1 MRRPAPAISETQNVT
16 FPHSVRLLCLSIA
29 LVLAGCGSY
38 DQLVN
43 GDSVDYRTQG
53 NKTAPLDVPPDLTQL
68 SRDPRYA
75 PQGAAVSANALQN
88 SAPAPALGGGAKTK
102 EVAVNDIEGTRIER
116 LGTDRWLYTPLPP
129 DQLWPQLRTFWQE
142 RGLAL
147 TVDLPEAGVME
158 TDWAENRAKIPQD
171 IIRGTIGKVFD
182 SAYSTG
188 ERDKFRTRV
197 ERNPTGGSDVFIT
210 MRRMVE
216 VYNTQDKTNTV
227 WQPAPDDP
235 QMEAE
240 MLGRLLL
247 KLTAKPL
254 PQAASASAPTNAAA
268 LVTNVP
274 PPPPRAHMVEGAATP
289 TLQVDDGFDRAWR
302 RVGIALDRTG
312 FTVEDRDRAQ
322 GIYFVRYV
330 DPKTAGQAEPNF
342 FTKLFTSGSNP
353 AIKPVRYR
361 VTVKSDGKVSLVTVL
376 GAEGM
381 AADGEAVQS
390 ILAMLLNE
398 LK

>member
-1 MRRPAPAISETQNVT
+1 MT
-16 FPHSVRLLCLSIA
+16 FPTSVRPLCLSIA
-29 LVLAGCGSY
+29 LALAGCSSF
-38 DQLVN
+38 DQITQ

-53 NKTAPLDVPPDLTQL
+53 NKTAPLDIPPDLTQL

-75 PQGAAVSANALQN
+75 PQGAAVSANALQ
-88 SAPAPALGGGAKTK
+88 STAGAAAVGGGAKPK
-102 EVAVNDIEGTRIER
+102 QVAVNDVDGTRIER
-116 LGTDRWLYTPLPP
+116 LGNDRWLSTPLPP
-129 DQLWPQLRTFWQE
+129 EQLWPQLRSFWQE

-171 IIRGTIGKVFD
+171 VIRATLGKVLD

-197 ERNPTGGSDVFIT
+197 ERTPTGGSEVYIT
-210 MRRMVE
+210 MRSMEE
-216 VYNTQDKTNTV
+216 VYNTVDKTNTV
-227 WQPAPDDP
+227 WQPRAPDP
-235 QMEAE
+235 QIEAE

-268 LVTNVP
+268 LVTSVP
-274 PPPPRAHMVEGAATP
+274 PTPPRARMLADSATP
-289 TLQVDDGFDRAWR
+289 TLQVDDSFDRAWR
-302 RVGIALDRTG
+302 RVGIALDRSG
-312 FTVEDRDRAQ
+312 FTIEDRDRAQ

-330 DPKTAGQAEPNF
+330 DPKSAGKEEPNF
-342 FTKLFTSGSNP
+342 FTKLFTSGKDSE
-353 AIKPVRYR
+353 AAKAVRYR
-361 VTVKSDGKVSLVTVL
+361 VTIKSDAKESLVTVL
-376 GAEGM
+376 DSQGLPAS
-381 AADGEAVQS
+381 GEAGKS
-390 ILAMLLNE
+390 ILAMLLND

>member
-1 MRRPAPAISETQNVT
+1 MT
-16 FPHSVRLLCLSIA
+16 FPTSVRPLCLSIA
-29 LVLAGCGSY
+29 LALAGCSSFE
-38 DQLVN
+38 QVTQ

-53 NKTAPLDVPPDLTQL
+53 NKTAPLDIPPDLTQL

-75 PQGAAVSANALQN
+75 PQGAAVSANALQTTT
-88 SAPAPALGGGAKTK
+88 AAAAVGGGAKPK
-102 EVAVNDIEGTRIER
+102 QVAVNEVDGTRIER
-116 LGTDRWLYTPLPP
+116 LGTDRWLSSPLTPE
-129 DQLWPQLRTFWQE
+129 QLWPQLRAFWQE

-147 TVDLPEAGVME
+147 TVDMPEAGVME

-182 SAYSTG
+182 SVYSTG

-197 ERNPTGGSDVFIT
+197 ERTPTGSEVFIT
-210 MRRMVE
+210 MRSMEE
-216 VYNTQDKTNTV
+216 VYNTADKTNTV
-227 WQPAPDDP
+227 WQPRAPDP
-235 QMEAE
+235 QVEAE

-268 LVTNVP
+268 LVTSVP
-274 PPPPRAHMVEGAATP
+274 APAPRARMLAGNATP

-322 GIYFVRYV
+322 GLYFVRYV
-330 DPKTAGQAEPNF
+330 DPKFAGKEDPNF
-342 FTKLFTSGSNP
+342 FTKLFTSGKDAEGS
-353 AIKPVRYR
+353 KPVRYR
-361 VTVKSDGKVSLVTVL
+361 VSVKADGKASLVTVL
-376 GAEGM
+376 DSQGL
-381 AADGEAVQS
+381 AATGEAGQR
-390 ILAMLLNE
+390 ILEMLLND

>member
-1 MRRPAPAISETQNVT
+1 MT
-16 FPHSVRLLCLSIA
+16 FPNSVRSLCLSIA
-29 LVLAGCGSY
+29 LVLAGCSSY

-75 PQGAAVSANALQN
+75 PQGAAVSANALQSN
-88 SAPAPALGGGAKTK
+88 APAAALGGGAKTK
-102 EVAVNDIEGTRIER
+102 EVAVNEIEGTRIER
-116 LGTDRWLYTPLPP
+116 LGNDRWLYTPLPP

-210 MRRMVE
+210 MRSMVE
-216 VYNTQDKTNTV
+216 VYDTVDRTNTV
-227 WQPAPDDP
+227 WQPQPPDP

-268 LVTNVP
+268 LVTSVA
-274 PPPPRAHMVEGAATP
+274 PPPPRARMVAGAATP
-289 TLQVDDGFDRAWR
+289 TLQVDDSFDRAWR
-302 RVGIALDRTG
+302 RVGLALDRSG

-342 FTKLFTSGSNP
+342 FTKLFTSGKD
-353 AIKPVRYR
+353 AAAKPVRYR
-361 VTVKSDGKVSLVTVL
+361 VTVKTDGKTSLVTVL
-376 GAEGM
+376 
-381 AADGEAVQS
+381 DGEGLPATGEAGRS
-390 ILAMLLNE
+390 IVDMLLNE

>member
-1 MRRPAPAISETQNVT
+1 MTLPN
-16 FPHSVRLLCLSIA
+16 SVRSLCLSIA
-29 LVLAGCGSY
+29 LVLAGCSSY
-38 DQLVN
+38 DQLVS

-75 PQGAAVSANALQN
+75 PQGAAVSANALQSN
-88 SAPAPALGGGAKTK
+88 APAAALGGGAKTK
-102 EVAVNDIEGTRIER
+102 EVAVNEVEGTRIER
-116 LGTDRWLYTPLPP
+116 LGNDRWLYTPLPP

-158 TDWAENRAKIPQD
+158 TDWAENRPKIPQD

-210 MRRMVE
+210 MRSMVE
-216 VYNTQDKTNTV
+216 VYDTVDRTNTV
-227 WQPAPDDP
+227 WQPQPPDP

-268 LVTNVP
+268 LVTSVA
-274 PPPPRAHMVEGAATP
+274 PPPPRARMVAGAATP
-289 TLQVDDGFDRAWR
+289 TLQVDDSFDRAWR
-302 RVGIALDRTG
+302 RVGIALDRSG

-342 FTKLFTSGSNP
+342 FTKLFTSGKD
-353 AIKPVRYR
+353 AAAKPVRYR
-361 VTVKSDGKVSLVTVL
+361 VTVKTDGKTSLVTVL
-376 GAEGM
+376 
-381 AADGEAVQS
+381 DGEGLPATGDAGRS
-390 ILAMLLNE
+390 IVDMLLNE

>member
-1 MRRPAPAISETQNVT
+1 M
-16 FPHSVRLLCLSIA
+16 
-29 LVLAGCGSY
+29 
-38 DQLVN
+38 
-43 GDSVDYRTQG
+43 
-53 NKTAPLDVPPDLTQL
+53 
-68 SRDPRYA
+68 
-75 PQGAAVSANALQN
+75 
-88 SAPAPALGGGAKTK
+88 
-102 EVAVNDIEGTRIER
+102 
-116 LGTDRWLYTPLPP
+116 
-129 DQLWPQLRTFWQE
+129 
-142 RGLAL
+142 AL

-210 MRRMVE
+210 MRSMVE
-216 VYNTQDKTNTV
+216 VYDTVDRTNTV
-227 WQPAPDDP
+227 WQPQPPDP

-274 PPPPRAHMVEGAATP
+274 APPPRARMLAGAATP
-289 TLQVDDGFDRAWR
+289 TLQVDDSFDRAWR
-302 RVGIALDRTG
+302 RVGIALDRSG

-342 FTKLFTSGSNP
+342 FTKLFTSGKD
-353 AIKPVRYR
+353 AAAKPVRYR
-361 VTVKSDGKVSLVTVL
+361 VTVKTDGKTSLVTVL
-376 GAEGM
+376 
-381 AADGEAVQS
+381 DGEGLPATGDAGRS
-390 ILAMLLNE
+390 IVDMLLNE

>member
-361 VTVKSDGKVSLVTVL
+361 VTVKSDGKASLVTVL

>member
-1 MRRPAPAISETQNVT
+1 MT
-16 FPHSVRLLCLSIA
+16 FPISVRPLCLSIA
-29 LVLAGCGSY
+29 LVLAGCGSF
-38 DQLVN
+38 DQLTQ

-53 NKTAPLDVPPDLTQL
+53 NKTAPLDIPPDLTQL

-75 PQGAAVSANALQN
+75 PQGAAVSANALQ
-88 SAPAPALGGGAKTK
+88 SATGAVAVGGGAKPK
-102 EVAVNDIEGTRIER
+102 GVAVNEVDGTRIER
-116 LGTDRWLYTPLPP
+116 LGTDRWLSTPLPP
-129 DQLWPQLRTFWQE
+129 EQLWPQLRSFWQE

-171 IIRGTIGKVFD
+171 IIRATIGKVLD

-197 ERNPTGGSDVFIT
+197 ERTPTGGSDVFIT
-210 MRRMVE
+210 MRSMEE
-216 VYNTQDKTNTV
+216 VYNTEDKTNTV
-227 WQPAPDDP
+227 WQPRPPDP
-235 QMEAE
+235 QIEAE

-254 PQAASASAPTNAAA
+254 PQAASASAPTSAAA
-268 LVTNVP
+268 LVTSVP
-274 PPPPRAHMVEGAATP
+274 APPPRARMLADSATP
-289 TLQVDDGFDRAWR
+289 TLQVDDSFDRAWR
-302 RVGIALDRTG
+302 RVGIALDRSG

-330 DPKTAGQAEPNF
+330 DPKFAGKEEPNF
-342 FTKLFTSGSNP
+342 FTKLFTSGTD
-353 AIKPVRYR
+353 AAAAKPVRYR
-361 VTVKSDGKVSLVTVL
+361 VTVKSEDKASLVTVFDSQGL
-376 GAEGM
+376 PAT
-381 AADGEAVQS
+381 GEAGQR
-390 ILAMLLNE
+390 ILEMLLNQ

>member
-1 MRRPAPAISETQNVT
+1 MT

>member
-1 MRRPAPAISETQNVT
+1 MT
-16 FPHSVRLLCLSIA
+16 FPNSVRSLCLSIA
-29 LVLAGCGSY
+29 LVLAGCSSY

-75 PQGAAVSANALQN
+75 PQGAAVSANALQSN
-88 SAPAPALGGGAKTK
+88 APAAALGGGAKTK
-102 EVAVNDIEGTRIER
+102 EVAVNEIEGTRIER
-116 LGTDRWLYTPLPP
+116 LGNDRWLYTPLPP

-210 MRRMVE
+210 MRSMVE
-216 VYNTQDKTNTV
+216 VYDTVDRTNTV
-227 WQPAPDDP
+227 WQPQPPDP

-268 LVTNVP
+268 LVTSVA
-274 PPPPRAHMVEGAATP
+274 PPPPRARMVAGAATP
-289 TLQVDDGFDRAWR
+289 TLQVDDSFDRAWR
-302 RVGIALDRTG
+302 RVGIALDRSG

-342 FTKLFTSGSNP
+342 FTKLFTSGKD
-353 AIKPVRYR
+353 AAAKPVRYR
-361 VTVKSDGKVSLVTVL
+361 VTVKTDGKTSLVTVL
-376 GAEGM
+376 
-381 AADGEAVQS
+381 DGEGLPATGEAGRS
-390 ILAMLLNE
+390 IVDMLLNE

>member
-1 MRRPAPAISETQNVT
+1 MT
-16 FPHSVRLLCLSIA
+16 FPISARAMCLSIA
-29 LVLAGCGSY
+29 LVLAGCGSF
-38 DQLVN
+38 DQMTQ

-75 PQGAAVSANALQN
+75 PQGAAVSANALQ
-88 SAPAPALGGGAKTK
+88 STTAPAAALGGGAKPK
-102 EVAVNDIEGTRIER
+102 EVAVNDIDGTRIER
-116 LGTDRWLYTPLPP
+116 LGNDRWLHSPLPP
-129 DQLWPQLRTFWQE
+129 EQLWPQLRAFWQE
-142 RGLAL
+142 SGLAL

-171 IIRGTIGKVFD
+171 IIRGTIGKLFD

-188 ERDKFRTRV
+188 QRDKFRTRV
-197 ERNPTGGSDVFIT
+197 ERTPTGGSDVFIT
-210 MRRMVE
+210 MRSMEE
-216 VYNTQDKTNTV
+216 VYNTADKTNTV
-227 WQPAPDDP
+227 WQPSPPDP

-268 LVTNVP
+268 LVTSVP
-274 PPPPRAHMVEGAATP
+274 PTPPRARMLAGTPTP
-289 TLQVDDGFDRAWR
+289 TLQVDDSFDRAWR
-302 RVGIALDRTG
+302 RIGVALDRSG

-330 DPKTAGQAEPNF
+330 DPKFAGKEEPNF
-342 FTKLFTSGSNP
+342 FTKLFTS
-353 AIKPVRYR
+353 ADAAAKPVRYR
-361 VTVKSDGKVSLVTVL
+361 VTVKSEGKESLVTVL
-376 GAEGM
+376 
-381 AADGEAVQS
+381 DGEGLPAVGEAGQK
-390 ILAMLLNE
+390 ILSMLLND

>member
-1 MRRPAPAISETQNVT
+1 MTLPN
-16 FPHSVRLLCLSIA
+16 SVRSLCLSIA
-29 LVLAGCGSY
+29 LVLAGCSSY
-38 DQLVN
+38 DQLVS

-75 PQGAAVSANALQN
+75 PQGAAVSANALQSN
-88 SAPAPALGGGAKTK
+88 APAAALGGGAKTK
-102 EVAVNDIEGTRIER
+102 EVAVNEVEGTRIER
-116 LGTDRWLYTPLPP
+116 LGNDRWLYTPLPP

-147 TVDLPEAGVME
+147 TVDLPDAGVME

-182 SAYSTG
+182 SVYSTG

-210 MRRMVE
+210 MRSMVE
-216 VYNTQDKTNTV
+216 VYDTVDRTNTV
-227 WQPAPDDP
+227 WQPQPPDP

-268 LVTNVP
+268 LVTSVA
-274 PPPPRAHMVEGAATP
+274 PPPPRARMVAGAATP
-289 TLQVDDGFDRAWR
+289 TLQVDDSFDRAWR
-302 RVGIALDRTG
+302 RVGIALDRSG

-342 FTKLFTSGSNP
+342 FTKLFTSGKD
-353 AIKPVRYR
+353 AAAKPVRYR
-361 VTVKSDGKVSLVTVL
+361 VTVKTDGKTSLVTVL
-376 GAEGM
+376 
-381 AADGEAVQS
+381 DGEGLPATGDAGRS
-390 ILAMLLNE
+390 IVDMLLNE

>member
-1 MRRPAPAISETQNVT
+1 MTLPT
-16 FPHSVRLLCLSIA
+16 SVRPLCLLIA
-29 LVLAGCGSY
+29 LALAGCSSF
-38 DQLVN
+38 DQITQ

-53 NKTAPLDVPPDLTQL
+53 NKTAPLDIPPDLTQL

-75 PQGAAVSANALQN
+75 PQGAAVSANALQ
-88 SAPAPALGGGAKTK
+88 STAGAAALGGGAKPK
-102 EVAVNDIEGTRIER
+102 QVAVNDVDGTRIER
-116 LGTDRWLYTPLPP
+116 LGNDRWLSTPLPP
-129 DQLWPQLRTFWQE
+129 EQLWPQLRSFWQE

-171 IIRGTIGKVFD
+171 IIRATLGKLFD

-197 ERNPTGGSDVFIT
+197 ERTPTGGSDVYIT
-210 MRRMVE
+210 MRSMEE
-216 VYNTQDKTNTV
+216 VYNSADKTNTV
-227 WQPAPDDP
+227 WQPRPPDP
-235 QMEAE
+235 QIEAE

-268 LVTNVP
+268 LVTSVP
-274 PPPPRAHMVEGAATP
+274 APPPRARMLADTPTP
-289 TLQVDDGFDRAWR
+289 TLQVDDSFDRAWR
-302 RVGIALDRTG
+302 RVGIALDRSG
-312 FTVEDRDRAQ
+312 FTVEDRDRGQ

-330 DPKTAGQAEPNF
+330 DPKYAGKEEPNF
-342 FTKLFTSGSNP
+342 FTKLFTSGKD
-353 AIKPVRYR
+353 AAAAKPVRYR
-361 VTVKSDGKVSLVTVL
+361 VTVKADAKASLVTVL
-376 GAEGM
+376 
-381 AADGEAVQS
+381 DGEGLPATGEAGQS
-390 ILAMLLNE
+390 ILAMLLND

>member
-1 MRRPAPAISETQNVT
+1 MTLPN
-16 FPHSVRLLCLSIA
+16 SVRSLCLSIA
-29 LVLAGCGSY
+29 LVLAGCSSY
-38 DQLVN
+38 DQLVS

-75 PQGAAVSANALQN
+75 PQGAAVSANALQSN
-88 SAPAPALGGGAKTK
+88 APAAALGGGAKTK
-102 EVAVNDIEGTRIER
+102 EVAVNEVEGTRIER
-116 LGTDRWLYTPLPP
+116 LGNDRWLYTPLPP

-210 MRRMVE
+210 MRSMVE
-216 VYNTQDKTNTV
+216 VYDTVDRTNTV
-227 WQPAPDDP
+227 WQPQPPDP

-268 LVTNVP
+268 LVTSVA
-274 PPPPRAHMVEGAATP
+274 PPPPRARMVAGAATP
-289 TLQVDDGFDRAWR
+289 TLQVDDSFDRAWR
-302 RVGIALDRTG
+302 RVGIALDRSG

-342 FTKLFTSGSNP
+342 FTKLFTSGKD
-353 AIKPVRYR
+353 AAAKPVRYR
-361 VTVKSDGKVSLVTVL
+361 VTVKTDGKTSLVTVL
-376 GAEGM
+376 
-381 AADGEAVQS
+381 DGEGLPATGDAGRS
-390 ILAMLLNE
+390 IVDMLLNE